1 MQLTIVAIRMYR
13 SWFKVFHSINKLLVV
28 DDEHNHIGWV
38 GLTMINLDI
47 YKWLS
52 RTSWN
57 IAVHHSHLGGNG
69 NELMS

>member
-1 MQLTIVAIRMYR
+1 MQLTIIAINMYR

-52 RTSWN
+52 RPSWN
-57 IAVHHSHLGGNG
+57 IAVHH
-69 NELMS
+69 

>member
-1 MQLTIVAIRMYR
+1 MQLTIIAIHMYR
-13 SWFKVFHSINKLLVV
+13 SWLYVFHSINKLLVV

-52 RTSWN
+52 RPSWN
-57 IAVHHSHLGGNG
+57 IAVHH
-69 NELMS
+69 

>member
-1 MQLTIVAIRMYR
+1 MQLTNIAIFMHR

-52 RTSWN
+52 RPSWN
-57 IAVHHSHLGGNG
+57 IAVHH
-69 NELMS
+69 